1 MSPEARA
8 KLDAMRERNDKERG
22 RKLTEAERL
31 ANLRRAIE
39 RTCIECGQEVEPWAK
54 CTGCGW
60 TNFP

>member
-22 RKLTEAERL
+22 QKLTEAERL
-31 ANLRRAIE
+31 ANLRRAI
-39 RTCIECGQEVEPWAK
+39 RTCIECGQEVAPWAK